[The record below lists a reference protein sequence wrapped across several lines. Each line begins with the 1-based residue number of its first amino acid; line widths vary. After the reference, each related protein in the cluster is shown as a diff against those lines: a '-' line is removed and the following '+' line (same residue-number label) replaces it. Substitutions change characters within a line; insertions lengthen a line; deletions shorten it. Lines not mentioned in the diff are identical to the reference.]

1 MEQNPDQLKLHL
13 YKAMIWHTQAGSVG
27 IRAIVLATSIDDAR
41 RKLEEEHG
49 VGTVY
54 DLHHQEEAGK
64 PR

>member
-1 MEQNPDQLKLHL
+1 
-13 YKAMIWHTQAGSVG
+13 MIWHTQAGSVG